1 MNLKSSNRKKLNQQ
15 QASLSAKKQK
25 IVEAPVLGK
34 NRRSPMKS
42 FEGIYVLVIQVEED
56 IEAKVGALG
65 RKTFTK
71 GFYAY
76 VGSVQTNMGQR
87 IKRHLASKK
96 RRFWHIDYLL
106 DNPKTKIIKVLF
118 KEGDKT
124 EECKT
129 ASYLSEKGEL
139 IASFGCSDC
148 KCKSHLFHVE
158 NFRFLLG
165 TMRVFSIET

>member
-1 MNLKSSNRKKLNQQ
+1 MSN
-15 QASLSAKKQK
+15 
-25 IVEAPVLGK
+25 
-34 NRRSPMKS
+34 NRRSLVKS

-56 IEAKVGALG
+56 IEAEVGALG
-65 RKTFTK
+65 ITVFTK
-71 GFYAY
+71 GLYAY
-76 VGSVQTNMGQR
+76 VGSAQTNMEQR
-87 IKRHLASKK
+87 IKRHLRSKK

-106 DNPKTKIIKVLF
+106 DNPKAKIIKVFF

-129 ASYLSEKGEL
+129 ANYLSEKGEL

-148 KCKSHLFHVE
+148 KCKSHLFHVK

-165 TMRVFSIET
+165 TMKVFSIET

>member
-1 MNLKSSNRKKLNQQ
+1 MSKNHCSLEKS
-15 QASLSAKKQK
+15 
-25 IVEAPVLGK
+25 V
-34 NRRSPMKS
+34 
-42 FEGIYVLVIQVEED
+42 EGIYVLIIQVEDD

-65 RKTFTK
+65 RTAFTK
-71 GFYAY
+71 GLYAY
-76 VGSVQTNMGQR
+76 VGSAQTNMKQR
-87 IKRHLASKK
+87 IKRHLRSKK

-106 DNPKTKIIKVLF
+106 DSPKVKIIKIFF

-129 ASYLSEKGEL
+129 AKYLSEKGES

-165 TMRVFSIET
+165 TMRVFTIET